1 MGLFNK
7 KDKKPEKELEKL
19 PLKELERSMPL
30 DEEEEEEE
38 EEKTEKEKGTSRK
51 GKF

>member
-7 KDKKPEKELEKL
+7 KDKKTEKELEKL

-38 EEKTEKEKGTSRK
+38 KTEKEKGTSRK